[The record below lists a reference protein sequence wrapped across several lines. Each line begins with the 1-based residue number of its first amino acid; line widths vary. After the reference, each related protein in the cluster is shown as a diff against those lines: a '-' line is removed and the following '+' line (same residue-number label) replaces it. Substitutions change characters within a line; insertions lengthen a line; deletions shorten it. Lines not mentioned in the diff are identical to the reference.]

1 MNQEKHNIF
10 IREATYADAKFII
23 DANFAMA
30 KEVENLELDLET
42 LTKGVKAVFRDAGKG
57 RYIIG
62 EINGEIAGCML
73 VTLEW
78 SDWRNKHVG
87 WIQSLYVVPEHR
99 SKGIFRS
106 MFATLEEK
114 VVLGDFAGLR
124 LYVDKSNSSAKDIY
138 KTLGMNGDHYEIFEK
153 MGK

>member
-1 MNQEKHNIF
+1 
-10 IREATYADAKFII
+10 
-23 DANFAMA
+23 
-30 KEVENLELDLET
+30 
-42 LTKGVKAVFRDAGKG
+42 
-57 RYIIG
+57 
-62 EINGEIAGCML
+62 ML

-124 LYVDKSNSSAKDIY
+124 LYVDKTNSSAKEVY
-138 KTLGMNGDHYEIFEK
+138 RNLGMNGEHYEIFEK